1 MVEFDRLLRE
11 KITMW
16 LPTSVYERVP
26 QFWLVLGL
34 LFMVSGLYLGTEYH
48 MAFLYVGV
56 GVACFLWGVAIAVW
70 RRRFRSDPL
79 SQTVV
84 TTVDEIRGKDDS

>member
-1 MVEFDRLLRE
+1 
-11 KITMW
+11 MW

-56 GVACFLWGVAIAVW
+56 GAACVLWGVAVAVW
-70 RRRFRSDPL
+70 RRRFRTDELTRTVAFLVDAVPTQNDAEDSTESSDNA
-79 SQTVV
+79 
-84 TTVDEIRGKDDS
+84 

>member
-1 MVEFDRLLRE
+1 
-11 KITMW
+11 MW

-56 GVACFLWGVAIAVW
+56 GAACVLWGVAVAVW
-70 RRRFRSDPL
+70 RRRFRTEALGRTVAL
-79 SQTVV
+79 SVNAMPRQ
-84 TTVDEIRGKDDS
+84 DDSADSADSSRDN